1 MSEKEP
7 LQPRFYI
14 DAHKENI
21 ECVPENT
28 FCFLYEDTKYDH
40 IFHVIEDTEEGYNGY
55 YIWREMLG
63 EKFDTLAK
71 YMIDAGYVVDNCDEL
86 DEHDMEAYY
95 RAYPDEISLP
105 QRELTPRQERFMS
118 YFNYLL
124 LNGHI
129 TAEEFLNGTSNG
141 ELHI

>member
-1 MSEKEP
+1 MEKEP
-7 LQPRFYI
+7 QKYAKFYL
-14 DAHKENI
+14 DCNGENL

-28 FCFLYEDTKYDH
+28 FCFLYEDTKFDH
-40 IFHVIEDTEEGYNGY
+40 IYYVLEETENGYNGY

-63 EKFDTLAK
+63 EQFETLAK
-71 YMIDAGYVVDNCDEL
+71 YMIDAGYVVENCEEL
-86 DEHDMEAYY
+86 DQHDRASYY
-95 RAYPDEISLP
+95 KAYPDEISLP

-129 TAEEFLNGTSNG
+129 TSEEFLNGTG

>member
-1 MSEKEP
+1 MENEKPERYAKFYLEAGSEN
-7 LQPRFYI
+7 L
-14 DAHKENI
+14 

-28 FCFLYEDTKYDH
+28 YCFLYEDTKYDH

-95 RAYPDEISLP
+95 RAYPEEIKLP
-105 QRELTPRQERFMS
+105 TYELTPRQDGRVKWLG
-118 YFNYLL
+118 YLL
-124 LNGHI
+124 TNELL
-129 TAEEFLNGTSNG
+129 TAEDFEKDCVL
-141 ELHI
+141 

>member
-1 MSEKEP
+1 MENEKP
-7 LQPRFYI
+7 KYAKFYLE
-14 DAHKENI
+14 AGNENL

-28 FCFLYEDTKYDH
+28 YCFLYEDTKYDH
-40 IFHVIEDTEEGYNGY
+40 IYHMIEETEDGYIGY

-63 EKFDTLAK
+63 EQFDVLAK

-86 DEHDMEAYY
+86 DKTDMEAYY

-105 QRELTPRQERFMS
+105 QRELTPRQERFVE
-118 YFNYLL
+118 YFSYLL

-141 ELHI
+141 ELYI